1 MIIRTEIAADAAGIA
16 ALVTAAFRGHPYSDG
31 TEAALVAD
39 LRKADGFLL
48 SLVAKEGDLL
58 LGHVAASPATLDGQ
72 GGWAAIGPLAVLPG
86 YQRGGIGR
94 ALMNAALARLR
105 GQRGVV
111 LTGDAGYYGR
121 FGFVAQPGLNVP
133 GVPEEHV
140 LGLAFAP
147 HPPPQ
152 GVIGFHPAFGV

>member
-39 LRKADGFLL
+39 LRKAGGFLL
-48 SLVAKEGDLL
+48 SLIAKEGDLL
-58 LGHVAASPATLDGQ
+58 LGH
-72 GGWAAIGPLAVLPG
+72 
-86 YQRGGIGR
+86 QRGGIGR

-121 FGFVAQPGLNVP
+121 FGFAAQPGLNVP

-147 HPPPQ
+147 HPPPR